1 MVVTGGTYNI
11 NNGVVTFTNNTG
23 GTFEVS
29 GFTSGMTDSYTESA
43 NISASTESITFDSN
57 LNGPNYYNVSLTPL
71 LSGKTNN
78 TTFSAYTST
87 TLTTLN
93 GKVDSG
99 LNVGDGEGVFR
110 DKTGTTLNFKT
121 IKSTGSTVD
130 ISNLGDEINLEV
142 THTTDTNGMFDSTNQ
157 GGTWLVSGYTLGNHT
172 TTTMNGYNQIYGGA
186 GNVYGTNKDFAISI
200 GSAPDVN
207 SNLYVVSTDRTY
219 SGRFLNNTN
228 LSGAR
233 YVGSFESSS
242 VKTGATTMFGVI
254 SNLTGLNTGGTYY
267 AGYFR
272 SAGGGNDYGV
282 AVPTDGG
289 NSGFGTILPTATV
302 QIGEAAN
309 PGTFK
314 YVDGN
319 QAADRILRS
328 DGSGGATWVDIGSIP
343 AITADTNIG
352 LNNGSAY
359 TTTITSVSGLTTS
372 GVIESGTYTSGGTN
386 LDQIFTQDAFT
397 TFSST
402 TAGQGSVVADN
413 VNDQI
418 NFSGININILTDD
431 TTNTLTLSAD
441 TGSINTDTFVTGS
454 TKEGNAVVVTRNDD
468 VDVLTLSGGTNVT
481 IVSGGTNLM
490 RIDVSVP
497 ADTNTFVTGGTI
509 GDDGQLVLEKNNDV
523 DVDPIDFTETKRHV
537 ITADQALPIS
547 AGKSYLT
554 DTGASLLSFNNSPA
568 SSDDEASFTFSVPSN
583 YVTGGTFYLK
593 ITSLASTPPNNEI
606 QYEMNITSVDLNG
619 DLSTATDTGIQNV
632 TSASTT
638 SWEIVESPAYNPV
651 TATFSKNKHVSVKIN
666 RDVSDAPD
674 TYNGTAYVWGL
685 VFEYTGIR

>member
-1 MVVTGGTYNI
+1 
-11 NNGVVTFTNNTG
+11 
-23 GTFEVS
+23 
-29 GFTSGMTDSYTESA
+29 
-43 NISASTESITFDSN
+43 
-57 LNGPNYYNVSLTPL
+57 
-71 LSGKTNN
+71 
-78 TTFSAYTST
+78 
-87 TLTTLN
+87 
-93 GKVDSG
+93 
-99 LNVGDGEGVFR
+99 
-110 DKTGTTLNFKT
+110 
-121 IKSTGSTVD
+121 
-130 ISNLGDEINLEV
+130 
-142 THTTDTNGMFDSTNQ
+142 MFDSTNQ

-343 AITADTNIG
+343 AITADTNTFVTGYTYTPSANTFTIG

-441 TGSINTDTFVTGS
+441 TESINTDTFVTGTTVES
-454 TKEGNAVVVTRNDD
+454 GNAIVRRNDGSE
-468 VDVLTLSGGTNVT
+468 VLVISGTNVN
-481 IVSGGTNLM
+481 IVSGGTNL
-490 RIDVSVP
+490 IVLSATTGGGG
-497 ADTNTFVTGGTI
+497 ADGNDFVTGGTLSS
-509 GDDGQLVLEKNNDV
+509 GGTLTLHKNNDV
-523 DVDPIDFTETKRHV
+523 NSSPIDFTETKRFV
-537 ITADQALPIS
+537 ITADQALAIN
-547 AGKSYLT
+547 AGKSYLGT
-554 DTGASLLSFNNSPA
+554 TGVSLLSFLNSPA
-568 SSDDEASFTFSVPSN
+568 SSDDDASFNFSVPDN
-583 YVTGGTFYLK
+583 YISGGTFYLK
-593 ITSLASTPPNNEI
+593 ITSLAADPAPNNMI

-651 TATFSKNKHVSVKIN
+651 SATFSVNKHVAVRIN

-674 TYNGTAYVWGL
+674 THSGTAYVWGL